1 MKRPPAPE
9 KDKSA
14 SRGAKNPVTR
24 GKKQPAEGLP
34 LWRRLAILL
43 CLLGFVVFLCPV
55 VARIVNL
62 ANVSAMAG
70 FLILAAVFRWWP
82 NFLGF
87 LRRIW
92 AKGLGR
98 VLLVATGLALASLL
112 VLVLVLCC
120 EVAACLRETP
130 EEPCPTAIVLG
141 CQVRGTTPSL
151 LLSYRVQAAADYLN
165 ENPGAVA
172 ILSGGQG
179 AGESVSEARCMYDSL
194 VARGV
199 DPARLYLEEDST
211 ITLENLRNSKALMER
226 EGLSGPAV
234 IVSSDFHIFRALKM
248 AGDIG
253 LDAQGLAA
261 RSLWFSRPTYVLR
274 EALAMVKYAVIQ

>member
-1 MKRPPAPE
+1 MKKGRAGKQTDARGE
-9 KDKSA
+9 KPSAARSAAKSA
-14 SRGAKNPVTR
+14 R
-24 GKKQPAEGLP
+24 ELP
-34 LWRRLAILL
+34 LWRRLAILI
-43 CLLGFVVFLCPV
+43 CLLGFAVFLFPV

-82 NFLGF
+82 NFLGL

-92 AKGLGR
+92 SKRLGR
-98 VLLVATGLALASLL
+98 VLLVVTGLALASLL

-120 EVAACLRETP
+120 EVAACLREVP

-151 LLSYRVQAAADYLN
+151 LLSYRIEAAADYLDK
-165 ENPGAVA
+165 NPGAVA

-179 AGESVSEARCMYDSL
+179 TGENISEARCMYDAL
-194 VARGV
+194 AARGI
-199 DPARLYLEEDST
+199 DPARLCLEEDST
-211 ITLENLRNSKALMER
+211 ITLENLQNSKALMER

-234 IVSSDFHIFRALKM
+234 IISNDFHIFRALTM
-248 AGDIG
+248 AADIG
-253 LDAQGLAA
+253 LDARGLAA
-261 RSLWFSRPTYVLR
+261 RSQWFSRPTYVLR
-274 EALAMVKYAVIQ
+274 EALAMVKYAVIE

>member
-1 MKRPPAPE
+1 MKRLPARE
-9 KDKSA
+9 QDSSA
-14 SRGAKNPVTR
+14 SKSEKKPVTPR
-24 GKKQPAEGLP
+24 EKKPAEGLP

-82 NFLGF
+82 NFLGL

-92 AKGLGR
+92 TRRLGR
-98 VLLVATGLALASLL
+98 VLLVVTGLALASLL

-120 EVAACLRETP
+120 EVAACLREVP

-141 CQVRGTTPSL
+141 CQVRGTTPSR
-151 LLSYRVQAAADYLN
+151 LLSYRIQAAADYLN
-165 ENPGAVA
+165 DNPGAAA

-194 VARGV
+194 VARGI

-211 ITLENLRNSKALMER
+211 ITLENLQNSKALMER

-234 IVSSDFHIFRALKM
+234 LVSNDFHIFRALTM

-253 LDAQGLAA
+253 LDARGLAA
-261 RSLWFSRPTYVLR
+261 KSLWFSRPTYVLR
-274 EALAMVKYAVIQ
+274 EALAMIKYAVIR

>member
-1 MKRPPAPE
+1 MKRCPARDR
-9 KDKSA
+9 DKPASA
-14 SRGAKNPVTR
+14 SEKEPVTR
-24 GKKQPAEGLP
+24 NEKRTAAGLP
-34 LWRRLAILL
+34 LWRRLVILL

-82 NFLGF
+82 NFLGL

-92 AKGLGR
+92 TKGLGR
-98 VLLVATGLALASLL
+98 VLLVVSGLALASLL

-120 EVAACLRETP
+120 EVAACLREVP

-151 LLSYRVQAAADYLN
+151 LLSYRIQAAADYLN

-194 VARGV
+194 VARGI

-211 ITLENLRNSKALMER
+211 ITLENLQNSKALMER
-226 EGLSGPAV
+226 EGLSGPAA
-234 IVSSDFHIFRALKM
+234 IISSDFHIFRALTM
-248 AGDIG
+248 AKDIG
-253 LDAQGLAA
+253 LDAEGLAA

-274 EALAMVKYAVIQ
+274 EALALIKYAVIK